1 LWFSLNKLEMNNNSK
16 IYIAGHRGLVGSALI
31 RNLAAMGYT
40 NLLTRTHAE
49 LDLTNQAQVDAFF
62 AQEKPEYVF
71 LAAAKVGGIHANNVY
86 PAEFIRD
93 NLVIQTNVIHA
104 AYRNNVTRLLFLGSS
119 CIYPRDCPQPM
130 KEEYFLT
137 GALEP
142 TNRPYAVAKIAG
154 IETCWSYNRQYGTH
168 YLAVM
173 PTNLYGPGDNYHP
186 ENSHVLPALIRG
198 FHEAKENDIPRVVVW
213 GTGTPKREFLYSDDM
228 ADACIYLM
236 NLDEERFIPLLGQD
250 RNDGMPPLINIG
262 VGEDLT
268 IRKLAETIGEVMG
281 FTGDIVF
288 DETKPDGTPRKLLD
302 VSAMHGLG
310 WRAKTSLREGVLL
323 AYEDFRKNHGTSR

>member
-1 LWFSLNKLEMNNNSK
+1 
-16 IYIAGHRGLVGSALI
+16 
-31 RNLAAMGYT
+31 
-40 NLLTRTHAE
+40 
-49 LDLTNQAQVDAFF
+49 
-62 AQEKPEYVF
+62 
-71 LAAAKVGGIHANNVY
+71 
-86 PAEFIRD
+86 
-93 NLVIQTNVIHA
+93 
-104 AYRNNVTRLLFLGSS
+104 
-119 CIYPRDCPQPM
+119 
-130 KEEYFLT
+130 
-137 GALEP
+137 
-142 TNRPYAVAKIAG
+142 
-154 IETCWSYNRQYGTH
+154 
-168 YLAVM
+168 
-173 PTNLYGPGDNYHP
+173 
-186 ENSHVLPALIRG
+186 
-198 FHEAKENDIPRVVVW
+198 VVW